1 MICNHGKIIFRYGTM
16 ASGKSLGLLATAYN
30 FQEHGIPFIILK
42 SKIDTRDGEGIIRSR
57 AGLERKCIMV
67 DKDVNL
73 YKAIK
78 AYKNVLASQLE
89 TLKWVIIDECQFLT
103 EEQVDQL
110 SDAVDFLDVNVM
122 CFGLRT
128 DFQSHLFPGSKRLFE
143 LADDIEEIKST
154 CECGERKTSINARF
168 DENGEIITEGSQVE
182 IGGNDKYRAICRKCW
197 KDKVRDKI
205 NNQSNCI

>member
-1 MICNHGKIIFRYGTM
+1 M
-16 ASGKSLGLLATAYN
+16 ASAKSLRLLTTAYN
-30 FQEHGIPFIILK
+30 FEEKGVQIMVLK
-42 SKIDTRDGEGIIRSR
+42 PALDTRDGEGVIRSR

-205 NNQSNCI
+205 NNQK